1 MVCKQNFNRKLF
13 HEKYQVF
20 TIVLQCSYYI
30 SCNMSTNMC
39 DVTKGVCGGGGG
51 GEGWGSPK
59 KHPYNVSCGQNWYVM
74 LTQIIAGWWDC

>member
-30 SCNMSTNMC
+30 SYNMSTNMC
-39 DVTKGVCGGGGG
+39 DVTKGVCVCGEGGGRGG
-51 GEGWGSPK
+51 DLQRSIHTTFLVDKIGMLCLPK
-59 KHPYNVSCGQNWYVM
+59 
-74 LTQIIAGWWDC
+74 L